1 MDSDR
6 KCEFQL
12 VHRQKI
18 NIETSPEIFSYECD
32 PRRLFSS
39 DQKSVLACGDAKK
52 ERIGEELNY
61 VFVTCVLNP
70 IHGQKINE
78 TFFFN

>member
-18 NIETSPEIFSYECD
+18 NIETSPEIFSYQCD

-39 DQKSVLACGDAKK
+39 DQKSFLHVVTQK

-61 VFVTCVLNP
+61 VFVACVLNP

>member
-18 NIETSPEIFSYECD
+18 NIETSPEIFSYQCD
-32 PRRLFSS
+32 PRIKNQFWHVVT
-39 DQKSVLACGDAKK
+39 QKK
-52 ERIGEELNY
+52 RIEEELNY
-61 VFVTCVLNP
+61 VFVACVLNP